1 MKRSILLLIFLSFSI
16 FSYSQEKERTNS
28 FDVYPNP
35 AFEYINIK
43 FSDDSAIDRESISIH
58 SLIGNKVNTT
68 IENSEENIIRISLR
82 ELNSGYYFLSVTNKS
97 NNRRELVKFLKIN

>member
-1 MKRSILLLIFLSFSI
+1 MKRSILLLVFLSSSI
-16 FSYSQEKERTNS
+16 FSYSQEKEITNS

-43 FSDDSAIDRESISIH
+43 FSDDSTIDRESVSIH

-68 IENSEENIIRISLR
+68 IENSEENIITISLR